1 MVGNEARS
9 NNENRLLYYILN
21 TTVPLYTWRITFRF
35 AMETSIIGNSEN
47 FDPYSLCYYY
57 IFRIRFL
64 RKYIL
69 FVLFHIGISRDVASL
84 YVFEINLKAN
94 VITF

>member
-9 NNENRLLYYILN
+9 NSENRLFYYILN

-47 FDPYSLCYYY
+47 FDLYSLCYYY